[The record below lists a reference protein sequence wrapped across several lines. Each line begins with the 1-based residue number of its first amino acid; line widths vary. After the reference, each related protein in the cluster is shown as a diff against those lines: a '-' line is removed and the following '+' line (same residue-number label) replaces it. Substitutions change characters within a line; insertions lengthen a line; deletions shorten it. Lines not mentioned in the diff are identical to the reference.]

1 MNNKKSLYVILILII
16 VVVVVMFAM
25 SRGNF
30 FAPRSPMAGEIEED
44 TELLSEEPNR
54 SVFSNYFTRLYLGKL
69 EAGVVFDP
77 AKVIKTKYFTA
88 GEQFCVIMDMKS
100 QIPAKVLST
109 AVYDRALSDYAAP
122 RSAAFPQ
129 ALGPGNSV
137 GCENLQFGPGEYELK
152 TYLNNTLVSVLPF
165 YVQ

>member
-1 MNNKKSLYVILILII
+1 MNNRKGLYIILILVVII
-16 VVVVVMFAM
+16 AAVIFGM
-25 SRGNF
+25 SRRDLS
-30 FAPRSPMAGEIEED
+30 APGAEAGGKTEEN
-44 TELLSEEPNR
+44 TEPLSEEPDK
-54 SVFSNYFTRLYLGKL
+54 STFSNYFTRIYLGKL

-109 AVYDRALSDYAAP
+109 AIYDRALATYASP
-122 RSAAFPQ
+122 RSAGFPR

-152 TYLNNTLVSVLPF
+152 TYINNTLISVLPF
-165 YVQ
+165 YIQ